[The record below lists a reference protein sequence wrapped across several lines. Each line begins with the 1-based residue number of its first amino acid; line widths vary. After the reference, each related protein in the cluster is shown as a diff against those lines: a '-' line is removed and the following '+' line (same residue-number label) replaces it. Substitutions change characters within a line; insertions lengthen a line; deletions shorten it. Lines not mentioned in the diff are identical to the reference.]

1 MEHEQ
6 RFQHL
11 RRRLLAFAFADEF
24 VPLYAFYALLFAD
37 NGLSTGQ
44 LSIALASWSLTGMLL
59 EVPSGALADRVS
71 RRGLLAVA
79 TALKAAGWAV
89 WLLVPAFAGVIV
101 GFVLWGA
108 STAAVSGTFEAL
120 VYDELDRIDRAGR
133 YTALTARLS
142 QVSNVAIAASSLTA
156 APLVAVVGMV
166 GVGWVSVAIAGLAVV
181 AVLRLPEAP
190 AVEVEGTGFRAW
202 WGTLRDGVSAARR
215 TPVLARLVVLGA
227 LAEGVAF
234 IDEYLPLAARERGAG
249 DVVVPLI
256 ALVAWIGFIVG
267 AEVAARRP
275 HLSARVAAL
284 LSLVG
289 AAGAAAALLSGA
301 AVGISLFAL
310 LYAGMQT
317 TSVLTEARLQ
327 EHAPA
332 ATRATVTSVRGVL
345 MELMTLLGFAAVGA
359 VTVGAG
365 LTAGISVILLPALAV
380 AVLADRWLPPPAQTR
395 PAGDEPAAP
404 GEPAA
409 VAGTALDG

>member
-156 APLVAVVGMV
+156 APLAAAVGIP
-166 GVGWVSVAIAGLAVV
+166 GVGWVSVAIALLAVV
-181 AVLRLPEAP
+181 AVLRLPAAPRARTEAD
-190 AVEVEGTGFRAW
+190 AAGFGAW
-202 WGTLRDGVSAARR
+202 WGTLRTGVAAARR

-234 IDEYLPLAARERGAG
+234 IDEYLPLAARERGA
-249 DVVVPLI
+249 DDIAVPLI
-256 ALVAWIGFIVG
+256 TVVAWAGFILG

-275 HLSARVAAL
+275 HLSARVAAWLAL
-284 LSLVG
+284 LG
-289 AAGAAAALLSGA
+289 AAGAGVALLSGA
-301 AVGISLFAL
+301 AFGISLFAL

-317 TSVLTEARLQ
+317 TSVLAEARLQ
-327 EHAPA
+327 EHAPP

-345 MELMTLLGFAAVGA
+345 MEVMTLVGFAAVGA
-359 VTVGAG
+359 VTAGAG
-365 LTAGISVILLPALAV
+365 LTVGISVVLLPALAA
-380 AVLADRWLPPPAQTR
+380 AVLAGRWLPPPVAAPQ
-395 PAGDEPAAP
+395 PAGEPGAEDAVGAALE
-404 GEPAA
+404 G
-409 VAGTALDG
+409 